1 MGFRSRV
8 NLRLRTPTWRDAHRN
23 PARRSVAPSRGRG
36 QSLVEFAIVLP
47 VMLAFLGLALDFSR
61 VFQAWITLESAT
73 RDAAELVA
81 TDASTAVEAQQL
93 AQRVV
98 CLQAQNVPGFQPSS
112 SPAPTDVERCLAPAV
127 VVVSFDVSS
136 EAPGASTGFPLG
148 TATIESRLLFRPLL
162 IYPFIGPTGTW
173 TVVSRSTFS
182 IIQGRQ

>member
-1 MGFRSRV
+1 MGFRSGV
-8 NLRLRTPTWRDAHRN
+8 NLRPRTPTWRDAHRN
-23 PARRSVAPSRGRG
+23 AAGRSVARSRGRG
-36 QSLVEFAIVLP
+36 QSLAEFAIVLP

-61 VFQAWITLESAT
+61 VFQAWITIESAT

-81 TDASTAVEAQQL
+81 TDASTATEAQQL
-93 AQRVV
+93 AQRAV

-112 SPAPTDVERCLAPAV
+112 SPAPADVERCVAPVV

-136 EAPGASTGFPLG
+136 TAPGASTRYPLG
-148 TATIESRLLFRPLL
+148 IVTIESRMPFRPLL